1 MSVNGKEFTSEI
13 RNITAV
19 SKESTLSLNNIGFS
33 YSNSQVFV
41 NGTASSNYL
50 ITNCSFWVDYTS
62 KNPDPQYIE
71 GAGMTMGVIRDINSH
86 NFNLAE
92 IATVVN
98 GKFASFEGR
107 EITSIRR
114 ISFTVFDESGNSVE
128 YEWIP

>member
-1 MSVNGKEFTSEI
+1 
-13 RNITAV
+13 
-19 SKESTLSLNNIGFS
+19 
-33 YSNSQVFV
+33 
-41 NGTASSNYL
+41 
-50 ITNCSFWVDYTS
+50 
-62 KNPDPQYIE
+62 
-71 GAGMTMGVIRDINSH
+71 MTMGVIRDINSH